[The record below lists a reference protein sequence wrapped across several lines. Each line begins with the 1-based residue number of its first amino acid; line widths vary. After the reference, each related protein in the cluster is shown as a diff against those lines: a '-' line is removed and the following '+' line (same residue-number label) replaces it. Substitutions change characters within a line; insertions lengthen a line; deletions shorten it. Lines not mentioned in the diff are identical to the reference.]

1 MLFDCHIKICLQ
13 NKLKLAILILK
24 NAVFAFLRRFRA
36 HIAYLTFDSC
46 RPCPEGS
53 VEGLHVEKFRP
64 QVFEM
69 CPNHKKPY
77 FFLEERKKERKL
89 LKSMCG
95 LEHF

>member
-1 MLFDCHIKICLQ
+1 MKICFQ

-69 CPNHKKPY
+69 CPNHKRTLL
-77 FFLEERKKERKL
+77 FFGRKKERK
-89 LKSMCG
+89 KAVEKYARG

>member
-69 CPNHKKPY
+69 CPDL
-77 FFLEERKKERKL
+77 FFFTENKLEKI
-89 LKSMCG
+89 SDD